1 MHNNRTP
8 LPLLFPQSIIK
19 AVQIIKIVQ
28 CFLVFFDRGGYLCS
42 LDCSVNQTNNN
53 MNNKLIYETPMAE
66 LILVRFEE
74 NILSGGQTN
83 DYHGSAGDRQG
94 GIAGE
99 THDLY

>member
-1 MHNNRTP
+1 
-8 LPLLFPQSIIK
+8 
-19 AVQIIKIVQ
+19 
-28 CFLVFFDRGGYLCS
+28 
-42 LDCSVNQTNNN
+42 